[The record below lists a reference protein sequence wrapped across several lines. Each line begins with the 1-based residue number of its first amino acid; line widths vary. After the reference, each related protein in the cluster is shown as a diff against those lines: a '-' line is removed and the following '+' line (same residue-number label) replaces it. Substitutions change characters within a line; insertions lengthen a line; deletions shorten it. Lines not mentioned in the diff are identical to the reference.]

1 MNKGPLILRH
11 PYVDKM
17 TINSDTKYR
26 GWDDY
31 KLGYHSRRP
40 SRVLFALLYRVRS
53 RKACKAFTVTV
64 SVDLHAFQLARM
76 LYIADSKPSVHGWL
90 VLLAGYGHTHMRAH
104 THTQTSPTAGLRQAA
119 PCSFAPA
126 NRNGH
131 VAKARLI
138 CFGR

>member
-31 KLGYHSRRP
+31 KLGYHSRRL
-40 SRVLFALLYRVRS
+40 SLVLFALLYRLRS

-64 SVDLHAFQLARM
+64 SVHLHAFQLARM
-76 LYIADSKPSVHGWL
+76 LYITDSKPSVHGWL

-104 THTQTSPTAGLRQAA
+104 THTQHRQPLGFGKRLRVLLRLQTGMVMSPK
-119 PCSFAPA
+119 P
-126 NRNGH
+126 
-131 VAKARLI
+131 V
-138 CFGR
+138 